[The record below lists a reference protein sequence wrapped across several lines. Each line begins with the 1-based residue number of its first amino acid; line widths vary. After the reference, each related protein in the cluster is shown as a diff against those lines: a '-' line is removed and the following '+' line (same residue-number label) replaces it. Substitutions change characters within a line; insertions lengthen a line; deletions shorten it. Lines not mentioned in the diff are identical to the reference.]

1 MLHCRVCGGKMPLP
15 SPSLRDDNCV
25 MPESDALRDMFPL
38 LAAKLGKLPLAELPT
53 PLRVADLAGAAGR
66 KRILIKEDNLSGA
79 LYGGNKVR
87 KLEYLLHTAR
97 QKGCQCVATFGTVG
111 SHHALATA
119 LYAREQQLDCI
130 CFLSHQK
137 RTRSVPAVLNALL
150 QSGAE
155 LVRFGGSY
163 SQRIATLRKHLHGRR
178 VRVIPIGG
186 TSWTGTVGFVNAG
199 LELAVQL
206 EKSGAAMPER
216 LYVATGTMGTAAGL
230 ALGLALAGLPV
241 EVHAVRVSD
250 KSITSEARLGQL
262 CRKTAMMMHRLDPAV
277 PAGLERQVR
286 LVLRHGFFAGGYAHC
301 DAATRNAIDT
311 AAEQFGV
318 TLEPT
323 YTGKAMAALLH
334 DAKDASSAF
343 ESAVF
348 WHSYHARPLDVRR
361 DAPSDDSRLPPEFV
375 AYFS

>member
-1 MLHCRVCGGKMPLP
+1 MP
-15 SPSLRDDNCV
+15 D
-25 MPESDALRDMFPL
+25 SDALRDQFPA
-38 LAAKLGKLPLAELPT
+38 LAAKIGKLPLAELPT
-53 PLRVADLAGAAGR
+53 PLREAGLICATGCH
-66 KRILIKEDNLSGA
+66 RILVKEDNLSGA

-87 KLEYLLHTAR
+87 KLEYLLHVAR
-97 QKGCQCVATFGTVG
+97 QKGCRCVATFGTVG

-119 LYAREQQLDCI
+119 LYAREQKLDCI

-137 RTRSVPAVLNALL
+137 HTASVPAVLNALL

-155 LVRFGGSY
+155 LVPFSGNY
-163 SQRIATLRKHLHGRR
+163 SQRIATLREHLHGRR

-186 TSWTGTVGFVNAG
+186 TSWTSTMGFVNAG
-199 LELAVQL
+199 LELAAQL
-206 EKSGAAMPER
+206 EARDAALPER

-250 KSITSEARLGQL
+250 TSITNEARLAIL
-262 CRKTAMMMHRLDPAV
+262 CRKTAMMMRRLDPAV
-277 PAGLERQVR
+277 PPGLERQVR

-301 DAATRNAIDT
+301 DDTTRNAIDT

-361 DAPSDDSRLPPEFV
+361 DAPVDESRLPPEFLR
-375 AYFS
+375 YFS